1 MAPQSSSTTTSS
13 DTSSQGLLWFWRE
26 FEEPLGYLSQW
37 YESAFEVDGVTYL
50 TAEMWMMI
58 QKAKLFGDEVSTAYN
73 DDTTAFEVMDRVD
86 GGLLTWSVQE
96 TAQKMMETTVPAE
109 HQALG
114 RKAKGFDRKKWDQHK
129 SRIVEEGNYH
139 KFTKSKSKPEM
150 LGMLLAT
157 GDRELV
163 EASPTDRIWGV
174 GFGAATAEANREQW
188 GENRLGK
195 AIMAVRDRIRE
206 EGRR

>member
-1 MAPQSSSTTTSS
+1 MAQSSTITGDAKS
-13 DTSSQGLLWFWRE
+13 GPLWFWRE
-26 FEEPLGYLSQW
+26 FEEPYGYLSQW
-37 YESAFEVDGVTYL
+37 YECPFEVDGVTYL

-58 QKAKLFGDEVSTAYN
+58 EKAKLFGDE
-73 DDTTAFEVMDRVD
+73 
-86 GGLLTWSVQE
+86 E
-96 TAQKMMETTVPAE
+96 TAQKMMETTIPAE

-139 KFTKSKSKPEM
+139 KFTKSKSKPDM
-150 LGMLLAT
+150 LGMLMAT

-174 GFGAATAEANREQW
+174 GFGAATAEENRAGW

-195 AIMAVRDRIRE
+195 AIMAVRDRLKQ
-206 EGRR
+206 EGHQ

>member
-1 MAPQSSSTTTSS
+1 MATQSSSTPSN
-13 DTSSQGLLWFWRE
+13 DAPSSQGPLWFWRE

-58 QKAKLFGDEVSTAYN
+58 QKAKLFGDE
-73 DDTTAFEVMDRVD
+73 
-86 GGLLTWSVQE
+86 E
-96 TAQKMMETTVPAE
+96 TARKMMETTVPAE

-174 GFGAATAEANREQW
+174 GFGAETAEANREQW

-206 EGRR
+206 EGHR

>member
-1 MAPQSSSTTTSS
+1 MAQSSTITGDADS
-13 DTSSQGLLWFWRE
+13 GPLWFWRE
-26 FEEPLGYLSQW
+26 FEEPYGYLSQW
-37 YESAFEVDGVTYL
+37 YECPFEVDGVTYL

-58 QKAKLFGDEVSTAYN
+58 EKAKLFGDK
-73 DDTTAFEVMDRVD
+73 
-86 GGLLTWSVQE
+86 E
-96 TAQKMMETTVPAE
+96 TAQKMMETTIPAE

-114 RKAKGFDRKKWDQHK
+114 RKAKGFDRKKWDQRESAIVHHRIEYLLLTLAPSDK

-139 KFTKSKSKPEM
+139 KFTKSKTKREM
-150 LGMLLAT
+150 LGMLMAT

-174 GFGAATAEANREQW
+174 GFGAATAEENRADW

-195 AIMAVRDRIRE
+195 AIMAVRDLLKQ
-206 EGRR
+206 EGHQ

>member
-1 MAPQSSSTTTSS
+1 MAQSSTITGNADS
-13 DTSSQGLLWFWRE
+13 GPLWFWRE
-26 FEEPLGYLSQW
+26 FEEPYGYLSQW
-37 YESAFEVDGVTYL
+37 YECPFEVDGVTYL

-58 QKAKLFGDEVSTAYN
+58 EKAKLFGDE
-73 DDTTAFEVMDRVD
+73 
-86 GGLLTWSVQE
+86 E

-139 KFTKSKSKPEM
+139 KFTKSKTKPEM
-150 LGMLLAT
+150 LSMLMAT

-174 GFGAATAEANREQW
+174 GFGAATAEENRADW

-195 AIMAVRDRIRE
+195 AIMAVRDRLKQD
-206 EGRR
+206 GHQS

>member
-1 MAPQSSSTTTSS
+1 MASSSTTIG
-13 DTSSQGLLWFWRE
+13 DKELGPLWFWRE
-26 FEEPLGYLSQW
+26 FEEPYGFLSQW
-37 YESAFEVDGVTYL
+37 YECAFEVDGVTYL

-58 QKAKLFGDEVSTAYN
+58 QKAKLFGDE
-73 DDTTAFEVMDRVD
+73 EI
-86 GGLLTWSVQE
+86 
-96 TAQKMMETTVPAE
+96 AQQMMETTVPAE

-114 RKAKGFDRKKWDQHK
+114 RKAKGFDRKKWDGHK

-139 KFTKSKSKPEM
+139 KLTKSKGKPEIRQ
-150 LGMLLAT
+150 LLLDT

-174 GFGAATAEANREQW
+174 GFGAAEAEANREQW

-195 AIMAVRDRIRE
+195 AIMAVRDRLRQ
-206 EGRR
+206 EGQ

>member
-1 MAPQSSSTTTSS
+1 MAQSSTITGDADS
-13 DTSSQGLLWFWRE
+13 GPLWFWRE
-26 FEEPLGYLSQW
+26 FEEPYGFLSQW
-37 YESAFEVDGVTYL
+37 YEFPFEVNGVTYL

-58 QKAKLFGDEVSTAYN
+58 EKAKLFGDE
-73 DDTTAFEVMDRVD
+73 
-86 GGLLTWSVQE
+86 E

-114 RKAKGFDRKKWDQHK
+114 RKAKGFDRKKWDQRESAIVQDRIEYPLLTLALSDK

-139 KFTKSKSKPEM
+139 KFTKSKTKPEM
-150 LGMLLAT
+150 LGMLMAT

-174 GFGAATAEANREQW
+174 GFGAATAEENRADW

-195 AIMAVRDRIRE
+195 AIMAVRDRLKQE
-206 EGRR
+206 CHQ

>member
-1 MAPQSSSTTTSS
+1 MAAQSSTAPSS
-13 DTSSQGLLWFWRE
+13 DALSSQGPLWFWRE

-37 YESAFEVDGVTYL
+37 YESSFKVDGVTYL

-58 QKAKLFGDEVSTAYN
+58 QKAKLFGDE
-73 DDTTAFEVMDRVD
+73 
-86 GGLLTWSVQE
+86 E
-96 TAQKMMETTVPAE
+96 TAKKMMETTVPAE

-163 EASPTDRIWGV
+163 GVVSPISMILVAALTFLVQASPTDRIWGV

-206 EGRR
+206 ESHR

>member
-1 MAPQSSSTTTSS
+1 MAQSSKITGNADS
-13 DTSSQGLLWFWRE
+13 GPLWFWRE
-26 FEEPLGYLSQW
+26 FEEPYGYLSQW
-37 YESAFEVDGVTYL
+37 YECPFEVDGVTYL

-58 QKAKLFGDEVSTAYN
+58 EKAKLFGDE
-73 DDTTAFEVMDRVD
+73 
-86 GGLLTWSVQE
+86 E

-114 RKAKGFDRKKWDQHK
+114 RKAKGFDRKKWDQRESAIIHDRIETLLLIPALSDK

-139 KFTKSKSKPEM
+139 KFTKSKTKPEM
-150 LGMLLAT
+150 LGMLMAT

-174 GFGAATAEANREQW
+174 GFGAATAEENRADW

-195 AIMAVRDRIRE
+195 AIMAVRDRLKQ
-206 EGRR
+206 EGHQ